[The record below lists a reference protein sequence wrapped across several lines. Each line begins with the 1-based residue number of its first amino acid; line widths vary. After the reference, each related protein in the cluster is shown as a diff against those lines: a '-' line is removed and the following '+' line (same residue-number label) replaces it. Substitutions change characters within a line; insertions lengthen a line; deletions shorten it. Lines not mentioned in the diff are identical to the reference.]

1 MGGRR
6 LRSDVEAASG
16 SEARAVTAE
25 KTRAPLVFQARVKAA
40 PAQVFGAFFQEPSR
54 WLCRQA
60 QIDARPGGRL
70 RLCWSDGCFTG
81 AFVQCEPPTL
91 ARFSWQM
98 EGDTLPETMVVVRT
112 DPGEDPRE
120 TALELEHYGF
130 GVGPDWDAMYV
141 GAARA
146 WASYLKNLR
155 AVLETGV
162 DLREA
167 DE

>member
-1 MGGRR
+1 M
-6 LRSDVEAASG
+6 S
-16 SEARAVTAE
+16 AE
-25 KTRAPLVFQARVKAA
+25 KTRAPLIFQSRVRATPEAVFD
-40 PAQVFGAFFQEPSR
+40 AFFRQPER

-60 QIDARPGGRL
+60 SIDPRTGGRV
-70 RLCWSDGCFTG
+70 RMCWVDGCFEG
-81 AFVQCEPPTL
+81 EFVQCEPSRV
-91 ARFSWQM
+91 ARFSWRM
-98 EGDTLPETMVVVRT
+98 EGDSLPATMVVVHT
-112 DPGEDPRE
+112 DPAEGNQ

-130 GVGPDWDAMYV
+130 GAGPDWDMVYL

-155 AVLETGV
+155 AVLEMGV

>member
-1 MGGRR
+1 VR
-6 LRSDVEAASG
+6 
-16 SEARAVTAE
+16 
-25 KTRAPLVFQARVKAA
+25 AA
-40 PAQVFGAFFQEPSR
+40 PSVVFDAFFVQPQR

-60 QIDARPGGRL
+60 EIEPRLDGRI
-70 RLCWSDGCFTG
+70 RLCWPDGCFEG
-81 AFVQCEPPTL
+81 QFVQCEPPHL
-91 ARFSWQM
+91 ARFSWRMQ
-98 EGDTLPETMVVVRT
+98 GDDLPETMVVVHT
-112 DPGEDPRE
+112 DPGSNSDE
-120 TALELEHYGF
+120 TTFELEHYGF
-130 GVGPDWDAMYV
+130 GVGPDWDELYV